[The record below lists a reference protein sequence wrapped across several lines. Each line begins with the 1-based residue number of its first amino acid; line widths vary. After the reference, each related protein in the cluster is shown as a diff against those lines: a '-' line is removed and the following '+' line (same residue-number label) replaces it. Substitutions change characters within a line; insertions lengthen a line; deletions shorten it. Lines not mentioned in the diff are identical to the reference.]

1 MTYKRKTHDEWEI
14 HSNYGYGFE
23 YTVTGEN
30 YADAKRLLAE
40 YRSNQPQFTHKIIK
54 KRYKNN

>member
-1 MTYKRKTHDEWEI
+1 MAYQRKTHDEWEI
-14 HSNYGYGFE
+14 HSNYGNGFE

-30 YADAKRLLAE
+30 RLDAKRLLHE
-40 YRSNQPQFTHKIIK
+40 YRINQPQYEHKIVK